1 MSVAPLTFRGG
12 RLPAE
17 PARLHLKFSTYARA
31 LAAPPVSADWLSL
44 VTDWQMLLNDQL
56 GDCTFAG
63 VGHKVAGD
71 TRYGQGVTTEVT
83 DQDVLTGYEAVGGY
97 RPGDASTDNGCVMQD
112 VLKYWQK
119 TGVGGHRIVAYA
131 KVDISN
137 LDELKQAI
145 ATFGQVYAG
154 FNFPDTAMTQF
165 NNGQPWDVVKGAKNE
180 GGHCVTI
187 GAYDATGLDVVTWGK
202 RQRMTW
208 AFFKKYFDEVWVVLD
223 DDFESA
229 RTGLDAQGWDKAQLG
244 ADFSALTGEPSPW
257 PADPTPTPPP
267 VPPAPAPTPPC
278 SCAALVAA
286 IKDVFKSFG
295 F

>member
-1 MSVAPLTFRGG
+1 MSPASLTFRGG

-17 PARLHLKFSTYARA
+17 PARAHLKYSRYARA

-44 VTDWQMLLNDQL
+44 VTSWQMLLNDQL

-71 TRYGQGVTTEVT
+71 TRYGQGAAEELT
-83 DQDVLTGYEAVGGY
+83 DQDVLAGYEVVGGY
-97 RPGDASTDNGCVMQD
+97 RPGDPSTDQGCVMQD
-112 VLKYWQK
+112 VLKFWQK
-119 TGVGGHRIVAYA
+119 TGVGGHRILAYA

-154 FNFPDTAMTQF
+154 FNFPSTAMAQF
-165 NNGQPWDVVKGAKNE
+165 NAGKPWTVVRGAKSE

-187 GAYDATGLDVVTWGK
+187 GAYDADGLTCVTWG
-202 RQRMTW
+202 RAQRMTW
-208 AFFKKYFDEVWVVLD
+208 GFFQRYFDEVWVVVD
-223 DDFESA
+223 DDFENRA
-229 RTGLDAQGWDKAQLG
+229 TGVDAQGWDKVQLG
-244 ADFSALTGEPSPW
+244 ADFAELTGEPSPW
-257 PADPTPTPPP
+257 PDAPT
-267 VPPAPAPTPPC
+267 PAPAPNPTPSPC
-278 SCAALVAA
+278 SGAQVVAA
-286 IKDVFKSFG
+286 IRDAIKKLG